1 MIDKTRRIYRT
12 PSDIKIEVILSD
24 LPAGVTMDD
33 IDFTVKFATPTA
45 LVTKSKAALVRL
57 DGAAGGRY
65 IACLKSSELTQG
77 DIIMTVDADIPDD
90 AFEGGL
96 RKDVVS
102 VDTKATII

>member
-1 MIDKTRRIYRT
+1 MIDKTRRIYRM

-24 LPAGVTMDD
+24 LPAGITMDD
-33 IDFTVKFATPTA
+33 IAFSVKFATPTA

-65 IACLKSSELTQG
+65 IACLKSSELGQG
-77 DIIMTVDADIPDD
+77 DVIMTVDADIPDD
-90 AFEGGL
+90 AFESGL
-96 RKDVVS
+96 RKDVIS

>member
-1 MIDKTRRIYRT
+1 MIDKTRRIYRI

-24 LPAGVTMDD
+24 LPVGVIMDD
-33 IDFTVKFATPTA
+33 IAFSVKFSTS
-45 LVTKSKAALVRL
+45 TKSVIKAKDALVRL

-65 IACLKSSELTQG
+65 IACLKSAELGPG
-77 DIIMTVDADIPDD
+77 DVIMTVDADIPDD

-96 RKDVVS
+96 RKDVVA

>member
-1 MIDKTRRIYRT
+1 MIDRTRRIYRR

-33 IDFTVKFATPTA
+33 IAFSVKFSTSTNS
-45 LVTKSKAALVRL
+45 VTKAKGALVRL
-57 DGAAGGRY
+57 DGVAGGRY
-65 IACLKSSELTQG
+65 IACLKSIELGQG
-77 DIIMTVDADIPDD
+77 DVLMTVDADIPDD

>member
-1 MIDKTRRIYRT
+1 MIDKTRRIYRM

-24 LPAGVTMDD
+24 LPAGITMDD
-33 IDFTVKFATPTA
+33 IAFSVKFSTSTNS
-45 LVTKSKAALVRL
+45 VTKAKDALVRL

-65 IACLKSSELTQG
+65 IACLKSSELGQG
-77 DIIMTVDADIPDD
+77 DVIMTVDADIPDD

-102 VDTKATII
+102 VDTTATII

>member
-24 LPAGVTMDD
+24 LPSGVTMDD
-33 IDFTVKFATPTA
+33 INFRVKFATPTA
-45 LVTKSKAALVRL
+45 VVTKPKASLVRL
-57 DGAAGGRY
+57 DSAAGGRY
-65 IACLKSSELTQG
+65 IACLKSSELGQG
-77 DIIMTVDADIPDD
+77 DVIMTVDADIPDD

>member
-24 LPAGVTMDD
+24 LPVGGTMDD
-33 IDFTVKFATPTA
+33 IAFSVKFATSTNS
-45 LVTKSKAALVRL
+45 VTKTKDALVRL

-65 IACLKSSELTQG
+65 IACLKSSELGQG
-77 DIIMTVDADIPDD
+77 DVIMTVDADIPDD

-96 RKDVVS
+96 RKDVVA

>member
-24 LPAGVTMDD
+24 LPVGVTMDD
-33 IDFTVKFATPTA
+33 IAFSVKFATSTNS
-45 LVTKSKAALVRL
+45 VTKTKDALVRL

-65 IACLKSSELTQG
+65 IACLKSSELGQG
-77 DIIMTVDADIPDD
+77 DVIMTVDADIPDD

-96 RKDVVS
+96 RKDVVA

>member
-24 LPAGVTMDD
+24 LPVGVTMDD
-33 IDFTVKFATPTA
+33 IAFSVKFSTSTKS
-45 LVTKSKAALVRL
+45 VTKAKDALVRL

-65 IACLKSSELTQG
+65 IACLKSSELNQG

>member
-33 IDFTVKFATPTA
+33 IDFTVKFSTSSKS
-45 LVTKSKAALVRL
+45 VTKTKDALVRL

-65 IACLKSSELTQG
+65 IACLKSPELGQG

-90 AFEGGL
+90 AFEGGF
-96 RKDVVS
+96 RKDVVAC
-102 VDTKATII
+102 DTKATII